1 MTARRLMP
9 VTTDITTLPAAPPV
23 QPDAAAYGVDAVDT
37 LARTLWGEAQG
48 EPVRGIE
55 AVAAVIVNRL
65 RRADARGAPAVRRES
80 LRYSCWAVDFPDR
93 PRMLAVDGT
102 DPVFATCLRVAR
114 RAVAGVLPDPTGGAT
129 RYHRAGDRPD
139 WAEGLFPTAEIGG
152 SLFYGG
158 ED

>member
-9 VTTDITTLPAAPPV
+9 VTAGIPTPPPAPPV
-23 QPDAAAYGVDAVDT
+23 QPDAAANGVDAVDT
-37 LARTLWGEAQG
+37 LARTLWGEAHG

-55 AVAAVIVNRL
+55 AVAAVIVNRV
-65 RRADARGAPAVRRES
+65 RQADSRGALAVCRES
-80 LRYSCWAVDFPDR
+80 LRLPCWSADCADR
-93 PRMLAVDGT
+93 PRMLAVEGT

-129 RYHRAGDRPD
+129 RYHRAGDRPY
-139 WAEGLFPTAEIGG
+139 WAEGLFPYAEIGG

-158 ED
+158 EE

>member
-9 VTTDITTLPAAPPV
+9 VAAGPMPLPAMPRAL
-23 QPDAAAYGVDAVDT
+23 PDAADNGGDAVDR

-55 AVAAVIVNRL
+55 AVAAVIVNRV
-65 RRADARGAPAVRRES
+65 RQADARGARAIRQES
-80 LRYSCWAVDFPDR
+80 LRCPCWSANRPDR

-129 RYHRAGDRPD
+129 RYHRADDRPD
-139 WAEGLFPTAEIGG
+139 WAEGLFPIAEIGG

-158 ED
+158 EE

>member
-9 VTTDITTLPAAPPV
+9 VPAGGSLASAGAPVRPE
-23 QPDAAAYGVDAVDT
+23 AAADGADAVDT
-37 LARTLWGEAQG
+37 LARTLWGEARG

-65 RRADARGAPAVRRES
+65 RQRRETGGHAVRRES
-80 LRYSCWAVDFPDR
+80 RGFPCWDPAFPER
-93 PRMLAVDGT
+93 PRMLAVDGS